1 MFANYNFSLFPI
13 VIADFDNSELN
24 NYQFDLF
31 LNNWESIY
39 NLNIRESPTTTLVR
53 ERDHGLMNCCQ

>member
-13 VIADFDNSELN
+13 VIVDFDNSEIN

-39 NLNIRESPTTTLVR
+39 NLNKSFTLIFGQTFRYKVAPQ
-53 ERDHGLMNCCQ
+53 LC